1 MIKGVYKETTLAG
14 YASENIQ
21 LRFFEFDRIE
31 PINTENM
38 NKNPQLITLTFLLV
52 LILIL
57 PFGNINKNCANA
69 INPVKQNPLIS
80 FCGEKLNYTFKVS
93 DKLIG
98 SGVMNLTLEK
108 NKIKGIATGLGMA
121 CQCNVDFNTNI
132 EGFINKRTGNIDVTV
147 CGIGDPIGILIPGKI
162 MFNGPL
168 KGSVNNKGLIL
179 SGKVNIKGKLATLG
193 GFKNK
198 EDILIEIQGAS
209 LANIF
214 KKQLRDKLA
223 FL

>member
-1 MIKGVYKETTLAG
+1 
-14 YASENIQ
+14 
-21 LRFFEFDRIE
+21 
-31 PINTENM
+31 M
-38 NKNPQLITLTFLLV
+38 NKNLKLIKVIAFLFF
-52 LILIL
+52 ILISTL
-57 PFGNINKNCANA
+57 SFGSTKRNYANA
-69 INPVKQNPLIS
+69 INPAKTNSLFS

-98 SGVMNLTLEK
+98 SGIIDLALEK

-132 EGFINKRTGNIDVTV
+132 DGLINKATGNIDVTV
-147 CGIGDPIGILIPGKI
+147 CGIGNPIGILIPGKI
-162 MFNGPL
+162 TFNGPL
-168 KGSVNNKGLIL
+168 KGYINNKSLTLTGR
-179 SGKVNIKGKLATLG
+179 VNIKGKLATLG

-198 EDILIEIQGAS
+198 EDILIEIQGSS

-214 KKQLRDKLA
+214 RKQLREKLA